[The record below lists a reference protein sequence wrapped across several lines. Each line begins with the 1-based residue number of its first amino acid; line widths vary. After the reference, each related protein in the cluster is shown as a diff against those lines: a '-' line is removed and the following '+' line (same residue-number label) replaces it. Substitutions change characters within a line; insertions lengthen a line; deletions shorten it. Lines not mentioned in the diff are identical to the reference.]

1 MTWGQLPDA
10 PAPILSE
17 LQKETVWSGVGGI
30 QIRIRRCWDG
40 FARPVCWEGPYA
52 GKGPGLDL
60 MLCHL
65 HLEILN
71 SF

>member
-1 MTWGQLPDA
+1 MGLPDLCA
-10 PAPILSE
+10 
-17 LQKETVWSGVGGI
+17 GVSHT
-30 QIRIRRCWDG
+30 
-40 FARPVCWEGPYA
+40 GPYA